1 MARGT
6 IDDYRPAP
14 DDSGLPLFAAPAQR
28 HSAPS
33 VEAAADQTPA
43 KQATQRARILELLAA
58 SGPLT
63 DQEIAERTGINPDA
77 VRPRRVRLVEDGLVV
92 AVDENGRTRAGKGAT
107 RWGIAR

>member
-43 KQATQRARILELLAA
+43 KAGGDRLRILQVLERL
-58 SGPLT
+58 GPLT
-63 DQEIAERTGINPDA
+63 DEEIATQTQMGLNT
-77 VRPRRVRLVEDGLVV
+77 VRPRRGELVKAGQVV
-92 AVDENGRTRAGKGAT
+92 AVDENGRTRAGKRAT
-107 RWGIAR
+107 RWGRA